1 MTSENKT
8 RSVEYEPIMTPK
20 RWIPE
25 IVAAAML
32 WSTCAFMGYSLAAN
46 CAP

>member
-1 MTSENKT
+1 MTSETKT

-20 RWIPE
+20 RWILE

-32 WSTCAFMGYSLAAN
+32 WSTCAFMGYSLAAKF
-46 CAP
+46 AV